1 MKSKTFQMPSAMTV
15 AFGLIALSS
24 LALPSVSFAKEFKE
38 FNNQSVKG
46 GYSIFLNGWVAKE
59 ASVNYP
65 SGLVPTWSVG
75 VFRADGDGNLSKA
88 EATLNVGGF
97 CIVHLTGSG
106 TYSVNKNGTGSAS
119 AELSV
124 QGKQGKPIPDCWTA
138 RRGGDSMKFD
148 LNFAINTE
156 TLEIV
161 GTVFENLKNQVPVD
175 YPFRFGA
182 SGQARPQDTLPVR
195 SEADYRTEPLAP

>member
-75 VFRADGDGNLSKA
+75 VFRADGNGKLQNADV
-88 EATLNVGGF
+88 TLNVGGA
-97 CIVHLTGSG
+97 CIVQLTGSG
-106 TYSVNKNGTGSAS
+106 EYNVKENGTGSAS
-119 AELSV
+119 AKLSL
-124 QGKQGKPIPDCWTA
+124 QDQSPPNCWA
-138 RRGGDSMKFD
+138 AVGGGDSVKFD
-148 LNFAINTE
+148 LNFAINNE
-156 TLEIV
+156 TLEFV
-161 GTVFENLKNQVPVD
+161 GTSFENLTSNAPVSS
-175 YPFRFGA
+175 FRFGS
-182 SGQARPQDTLPVR
+182 SGQARPQTTQYGR
-195 SEADYRTEPLAP
+195 F

>member
-97 CIVHLTGSG
+97 CIVQLTGSG

-119 AELSV
+119 AKLSL
-124 QGKQGKPIPDCWTA
+124 KEPIPDCWTT

-148 LNFAINTE
+148 LNFAINKE

-182 SGQARPQDTLPVR
+182 SGQARPQTAMNGRPR
-195 SEADYRTEPLAP
+195 ADNSTDDSSAH